1 VNTKKLHRPIYGDF
15 IQDVRKGFLL
25 LEENSGEEVKTF
37 IKSQQHTS
45 GAFVNRGGNPDLYYS
60 LFGAWL
66 SKALN
71 LKDLQNNLREYTGE
85 LYVANNQAI
94 DKHALLLIRLAL
106 NENDF
111 SKPTLFSFLKT
122 FIYSGWKMNMAYR
135 AFLFLLSFDAIYKKQ
150 KFIYFILKF
159 VLRKYRVSE
168 DVPCSFRAALLLA
181 RHIVGAD
188 VEEDVRQLFKY
199 YEEGMGFKA
208 FKDAESAD
216 LLSTAVALFVLKKAG
231 TELQVV
237 APDALELVQQNY
249 DSGAF
254 LAGNGDEV
262 KDLEYTFYGL
272 LILGT
277 LS

>member
-1 VNTKKLHRPIYGDF
+1 MNTKKLHRPIYEDF
-15 IQDVRKGFLL
+15 IHDIRTGYLL
-25 LEENSGEEVKTF
+25 LEENSRKEVEAF

-45 GAFVNRGGNPDLYYS
+45 GAFVNRGGKPDLYYS
-60 LFGAWL
+60 LFGAWF

-71 LKDLQNNLREYTGE
+71 LEDLQNNLKKYTGG
-85 LYVANNQAI
+85 LHVANNQVI
-94 DKHALLLIRLAL
+94 DKHALLLIRLIL
-106 NENDF
+106 DENNF

-122 FIYSGWKMNMAYR
+122 FFYSGWKMNLAYR
-135 AFLFLLSFDAIYKKQ
+135 AFLFLLSFDAVYKKQ
-150 KFIYFILKF
+150 KFIYPIFKI
-159 VLRKYRVSE
+159 VLRSHRISE
-168 DVPCSFRAALLLA
+168 DVPCSFRAAWLLA

-188 VEEDVRQLFKY
+188 VKEDEEQLFEY

-231 TELQVV
+231 AELRVV